1 MTEISDKYQA
11 AYKELKALI
20 DTAFRIAINIQYKE
34 VETRDLEAASRV
46 FAKVISHARAVLV
59 LAPKKPA
66 GFDAPAQE
74 LWDLSSMATLCR
86 SLIDSYYV
94 FFYIAVDEVDEPTK
108 EFRWILWDY
117 HSESRRLKKLQLIG
131 STLPAVGEIVA
142 NVRRLKENL
151 TNHPIYTGLEPSIQK
166 RLRKPAEGI
175 FATNSELS
183 ARAGIDED
191 YYKNTFMFLS
201 SYVHS
206 HPFSIEQL
214 TEFRAGE
221 DDSLNLLKIV
231 IEYTSIY
238 LSLTLRDFTK
248 LVPEVSEDIDEETQ
262 KTIELWSGVV
272 NDFSKFK
279 QA

>member
-1 MTEISDKYQA
+1 M
-11 AYKELKALI
+11 
-20 DTAFRIAINIQYKE
+20 
-34 VETRDLEAASRV
+34 
-46 FAKVISHARAVLV
+46 
-59 LAPKKPA
+59 
-66 GFDAPAQE
+66 
-74 LWDLSSMATLCR
+74 
-86 SLIDSYYV
+86 
-94 FFYIAVDEVDEPTK
+94 
-108 EFRWILWDY
+108 
-117 HSESRRLKKLQLIG
+117 IG